1 MSFHFYA
8 DYMQL
13 YLLLKIMATNPL
25 GPLVDCLIDIKA
37 WMALNFLKLNETE
50 AVIFGP
56 HGGCAI
62 QSIGLFPLE
71 PFLKPS
77 VKNLGVIMNKDLKM
91 DQQIN
96 SVVRSSF
103 FQLRLLSKV
112 KSFLSFNNFEKG
124 IHAFITMCL
133 DYCNELFW
141 CKPSL
146 S

>member
-1 MSFHFYA
+1 MWSPPGLHAWSSSFLAVHASLGFHSKKVWHVFLFCA
-8 DYMQL
+8 DDTQL
-13 YLLLKIMATNPL
+13 YLPLKVKATSPL

-77 VKNLGVIMNKDLKM
+77 VKNQGVIMNKDLKM

-112 KSFLSFNNFEKG
+112 KSF
-124 IHAFITMCL
+124 
-133 DYCNELFW
+133 
-141 CKPSL
+141 
-146 S
+146 